1 MLYNTNLCVPQ
12 NYVPLSKSLCAAE
25 REFVLKRK
33 QVALKSLKRLGLECT
48 LVNLKEHVLSCLF
61 VCLPLSLPM
70 QTISI
75 QFRGMLIFG
84 GEHSIQSEAVQ
95 K

>member
-12 NYVPLSKSLCAAE
+12 NYVPPSKSLCAAE

-48 LVNLKEHVLSCLF
+48 LVNLKKHVLSCLPPF
-61 VCLPLSLPM
+61 VTADADNQRS
-70 QTISI
+70 
-75 QFRGMLIFG
+75 
-84 GEHSIQSEAVQ
+84 VQ
-95 K
+95 GHVNIWW